1 MTGIIQNLFRKPSSD
16 EPLVRESKLE
26 LIENQGIMGD
36 KSFGRRKR
44 QVLLVEEEI
53 LCQYRLKPG
62 DLRENIVTS
71 NLRISQLD
79 TGTQLKI
86 GDVMLEVTGDC
97 APCSYSEELQE
108 GLLEKIKGNRGV
120 LAIVRKGTELQVG
133 DQIEV
138 LIAKN

>member
-53 LCQYRLKPG
+53 ICQYRLKPG

-79 TGTQLKI
+79 TGH
-86 GDVMLEVTGDC
+86 
-97 APCSYSEELQE
+97 
-108 GLLEKIKGNRGV
+108 N
-120 LAIVRKGTELQVG
+120 
-133 DQIEV
+133 
-138 LIAKN
+138 